1 MTFVLGLLLIICSS
15 LLSIPVL
22 VLLIEVAACVL
33 LRRVRQPTN
42 SSTRPCVAVL
52 IPAHN
57 EGSGLLPT
65 IQDVQSQL
73 RPNDRLLV
81 VADNCSDDT
90 AAVAKAGGCE
100 IIERHDSLRIGK
112 GFALDYGLR
121 HLSCKPPEIV
131 IVIDAD
137 CRIDPG
143 SIDQLARECT
153 RTSRPAQAL
162 DLMVQSENSPIDHCV
177 AEFAW
182 RLKNWVRPLGLLSL
196 NMPCQ
201 LMGTGMAFPWAVI
214 WSAEL
219 ASGEVV
225 EDLRLGI
232 DLAAAG
238 KAPVFCPAA
247 RVTSVFPSSIEAAS
261 GQRERWEGGQLRIII
276 KTAPKML
283 LAAVEQRNLGL
294 LVLVFDLLIPPL
306 TVLICLLI
314 VDLFCAIIA
323 WLALSQSAPVLIS
336 LVNLLA
342 LSAALVLA
350 WDKFGRDIL
359 TSDRFF
365 LVFKYA
371 LSKMGLY
378 IRMYSRKRS
387 PSWIRTERD
396 SRKK

>member
-1 MTFVLGLLLIICSS
+1 MTFVVWLLLITCSS

-22 VLLIEVAACVL
+22 VLLLEVASSL
-33 LRRVRQPTN
+33 VRARAHPEN
-42 SSTRPCVAVL
+42 SSIRPNVAVL

-57 EGSGLLPT
+57 ESAGLLPT

-73 RPNDRLLV
+73 HSQDRLLV

-90 AAVAKAGGCE
+90 AAVARAGGCE
-100 IIERHDSLRIGK
+100 VIERHDSRRIGK

-121 HLSCKPPEIV
+121 HLSCQPPEIV

-143 SIDQLARECT
+143 SIDQLARECA
-153 RTSRPAQAL
+153 RTSRPVQAL
-162 DLMVQSENSPIDHCV
+162 DLMVRSEKSPIDQCV

-232 DLAAAG
+232 ELAAAG

-294 LVLVFDLLIPPL
+294 LVLLFDLLIPPL

-342 LSAALVLA
+342 LSATLVLA

>member
-1 MTFVLGLLLIICSS
+1 MTFVISLLLITCSS

-22 VLLIEVAACVL
+22 VLLLEVASSL
-33 LRRVRQPTN
+33 VRARAHPEN
-42 SSTRPCVAVL
+42 SSIRPKVAVL

-57 EGSGLLPT
+57 ESVGLLPT

-73 RPNDRLLV
+73 HSQDRLLV

-100 IIERHDSLRIGK
+100 VIERHDFRRIGK

-121 HLSCKPPEIV
+121 HLSCQPPEIV

-137 CRIDPG
+137 CRIDLG

-153 RTSRPAQAL
+153 RTSRPVQAL
-162 DLMVQSENSPIDHCV
+162 DLMVRSEKSPIDHCV

-232 DLAAAG
+232 ELAAAG